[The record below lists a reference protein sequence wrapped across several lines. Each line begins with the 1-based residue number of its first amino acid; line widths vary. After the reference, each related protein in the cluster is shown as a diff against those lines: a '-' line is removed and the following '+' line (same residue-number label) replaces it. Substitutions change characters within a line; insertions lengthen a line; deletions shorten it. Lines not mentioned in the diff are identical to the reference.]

1 MRSAYAAAHGF
12 GVAIHALTTIHPM
25 FVPAILRCAFL
36 SAVTLDYGWRL
47 TDEQK
52 QERGREHQVV
62 LDAGIGE
69 VAEWLEGSS
78 PEPAW
83 PAFPVG
89 SNDEA
94 ADQEGATRLAVHVN
108 WQSAALWLKQAKPQ
122 FDPSKFG
129 WPAEIVATYRK
140 WTRDENGAGADDKD
154 DSDNAPQEWNEVYFD
169 LESRCLSGQRVPR
182 SWTPRLKVLSL
193 VCRTEHF
200 APAFP
205 NSW

>member
-1 MRSAYAAAHGF
+1 MGQTLLLHKDPRDGDIRLLLHSVMRSAYAAAHGF
-12 GVAIHALTTIHPM
+12 GVAIHALTTIHPK
-25 FVPAILRCAFL
+25 FVSAILRCAFL

-52 QERGREHQVV
+52 QERGREHQVA
-62 LDAGIGE
+62 LDAGMGE

-122 FDPSKFG
+122 FDPSKFEQRRSH
-129 WPAEIVATYRK
+129 WSFLR
-140 WTRDENGAGADDKD
+140 AG
-154 DSDNAPQEWNEVYFD
+154 
-169 LESRCLSGQRVPR
+169 R
-182 SWTPRLKVLSL
+182 S
-193 VCRTEHF
+193 F
-200 APAFP
+200 
-205 NSW
+205 